1 MSGDPRYPMPRKMI
15 SIMVT
20 FFLAFYV
27 NQCFGHHGIDI
38 ACGCSGLKVG
48 GGPGPGAAAGVAVVV
63 VVVMVAME

>member
-1 MSGDPRYPMPRKMI
+1 
-15 SIMVT
+15 MVT